1 MRQRIPNRASCN
13 ETNKDTYHLLQQKTE
28 SISGAKNK
36 QGQRLRQLWGQR
48 KHLRPRSNKN
58 TCGNETLGE
67 GEGREGYGYNT
78 ALFRNDMFLL
88 GKKCFWLDMICCHK
102 SILPG
107 ICFFAGPL
115 CFCREMQCVRSE
127 NDMVSC
133 RNGSVR
139 KLSKI
144 SLLRGQTDLLI
155 NTWLPTK
162 PAVVTSIHV
171 FLFSCLAQA
180 SYRILAHL
188 KQIADDGSSRP
199 SATSEGGYRILAHL
213 KQIAAVGSSS
223 PSATSEAYR

>member
-1 MRQRIPNRASCN
+1 MRQRIQNRASCN

-67 GEGREGYGYNT
+67 GEGREGYGYNMV
-78 ALFRNDMFLL
+78 LLRNDLFLL

-107 ICFFAGPL
+107 ICFFAGHL
-115 CFCREMQCVRSE
+115 CFCREMQCFRSE

-133 RNGSVR
+133 RNGTVR

-144 SLLRGQTDLLI
+144 SILCGQTDLLI
-155 NTWLPTK
+155 KARFFDEARSGYVHSRLC
-162 PAVVTSIHV
+162 V
-171 FLFSCLAQA
+171 FMLC
-180 SYRILAHL
+180 
-188 KQIADDGSSRP
+188 G
-199 SATSEGGYRILAHL
+199 
-213 KQIAAVGSSS
+213 
-223 PSATSEAYR
+223 